1 MLDETEIRV
10 TEPAEQYN
18 RSWHHLYGTG
28 AVAAMRRT
36 LLQPCI
42 QFCVRI
48 PITPIDIAIATL
60 QLLIIDD
67 DSAVAEFLAA
77 TGHEFGF
84 ETAIAQRLPECESYF
99 KANTPQLII
108 LDLLMPE
115 IDGVELLRWLAK
127 QQSKAGILLASGM
140 DVRVLNTALTL
151 GKELRLN
158 MLGSLQKPMHIKQL
172 EPILNQVAQQYAL
185 LIDNTSHYQ
194 KKTAQRFTPIT
205 VEDLR
210 TAIERRELINHYQP
224 QITFDYKISGVE
236 ALVRWQRPGTGLVPP
251 MEFIP
256 LAERSGLIGPLTWA
270 MLESGLE
277 NLAAWNARGLN
288 LLLSVNLAPVLLDDL
303 ELPDKI
309 ADCIRKHSVN
319 SSSLVLEITESGA
332 MQNAAKS
339 MDILSRLRLK
349 GFALSMDDFGTGYS
363 SLVQLHRLPF
373 SELKID
379 RAFVQEIERSNEAQ
393 TIVRISID
401 LARNLGL
408 TTCAEGVETEQ
419 ALKLLNE
426 YQCTHAQGY
435 YISKP
440 QPAAELLPWMEKWGR
455 EHG

>member
-1 MLDETEIRV
+1 MTA
-10 TEPAEQYN
+10 P
-18 RSWHHLYGTG
+18 
-28 AVAAMRRT
+28 
-36 LLQPCI
+36 
-42 QFCVRI
+42 
-48 PITPIDIAIATL
+48 

-67 DSAVAEFLAA
+67 DPAVAGFL
-77 TGHEFGF
+77 TEVGRQCGF
-84 ETAIAQRLPECESYF
+84 ETIAAQRRSECEACF
-99 KANTPQLII
+99 EAGHPQIII

-115 IDGVELLRWLAK
+115 IDGVELLRWLAE
-127 QQSKAGILLASGM
+127 QQTKAGILLVSGM

-151 GKELRLN
+151 GKELRLK
-158 MLGSLQKPMHIKQL
+158 MLGTLQKPMRIKEL
-172 EPILNQVAQQYAL
+172 ESVLQKVAQQYAS
-185 LIDNTSHYQ
+185 LIDKTEPGRKKPTQQFAPSTS
-194 KKTAQRFTPIT
+194 
-205 VEDLR
+205 EDDLR
-210 TAIERRELINHYQP
+210 AAIEQRELINHYQP
-224 QITFDYKISGVE
+224 QITFDNKINGVE

-256 LAERSGLIGPLTWA
+256 LAERSGLIGPLTWVV
-270 MLESGLE
+270 LETGLKD
-277 NLAAWNARGLN
+277 LAAWNTQGLN
-288 LLLSVNLAPVLLDDL
+288 LLFSINIAPVLLDDL

-309 ADCIRKHSVN
+309 AECVSKYSIKP
-319 SSSLVLEITESGA
+319 SSLVLEITESGA

-379 RAFVQEIERSNEAQ
+379 RSFVHEIERSKEAQ

-419 ALKLLNE
+419 ALRLLDE
-426 YQCTHAQGY
+426 YGCTHAQGY

-440 QPAAELLPWMEKWGR
+440 IPAMDIPVWINNWQNKQKTELRKSS
-455 EHG
+455 